1 MDSYTIGKVRQALQS
16 AKGSRTVAQKLLID
30 WAERDPRLL
39 IGLTRNVLPAVVGT
53 VLARV
58 GGTTADAPAPVVR
71 AGPPRPVVAPA
82 PQTTVASAL
91 NTVIDRNAP
100 RFGLNDGSATPPPA
114 QTGEG
119 HSNAVR
125 LLARMHARNRF
136 G

>member
-1 MDSYTIGKVRQALQS
+1 VDTYAIGKVRQALQS

-39 IGLTRNVLPAVVGT
+39 IGLTRNVLPAVVGS

-58 GGTTADAPAPVVR
+58 GGAAPGTPAPAPR
-71 AGPPRPVVAPA
+71 AGPPRPVAPA
-82 PQTTVASAL
+82 PQATVATAL

-100 RFGLNDGSATPPPA
+100 RFGLNDGSVTPPPA
-114 QTGEG
+114 MTGEG
-119 HSNAVR
+119 HSNALR

>member
-1 MDSYTIGKVRQALQS
+1 MDTYTIGKVRQALEA
-16 AKGSRTVAQKLLID
+16 AKGSRTVAQKLLMD

-39 IGLTRNVLPAVVGT
+39 IGLTRNVLPAVIGT
-53 VLARV
+53 MLARV
-58 GGTTADAPAPVVR
+58 GGGGQGTTPAVVR
-71 AGPPRPVVAPA
+71 AGPPRPVAPPA
-82 PQTTVASAL
+82 TTMATAL

-125 LLARMHARNRF
+125 LLAKMHARNRF
-136 G
+136 N

>member
-1 MDSYTIGKVRQALQS
+1 MDTYTIGKVRQALEA
-16 AKGSRTVAQKLLID
+16 AKGSRTVAQKLLMD

-39 IGLTRNVLPAVVGT
+39 IGLTRNVLPAVIGT
-53 VLARV
+53 MLARV
-58 GGTTADAPAPVVR
+58 GGGGQGTTPAVVR
-71 AGPPRPVVAPA
+71 AGPARPVTPPA
-82 PQTTVASAL
+82 TTMANAL

-125 LLARMHARNRF
+125 LLAKMHARNRF
-136 G
+136 N